1 MATTY
6 QRRKVCIDP
15 ADRTRTH
22 MTSPEVFS
30 ACANSGCDPRTLRKV
45 WAGQLV
51 QESSAI
57 RLWSALK
64 AAGLLRAAARKPFV
78 PAESLPPKESE
89 PVDQK
94 AVASPQKGA

>member
-1 MATTY
+1 MATKY

-22 MTSPEVFS
+22 MTSSEVFS
-30 ACANSGCDPRTLRKV
+30 VCANSGCDPRTLRKV

-57 RLWSALK
+57 RLWAALK
-64 AAGLLRAAARKPFV
+64 AAGLLRADAKKPALPV
-78 PAESLPPKESE
+78 PLSPKESA
-89 PVDQK
+89 PVGKKDL
-94 AVASPQKGA
+94 ASVTGGA